1 MKTMNTQISRRFFM
15 RGSGVALALPF
26 LDSML
31 PKRGLGADANVKG
44 AVPRRMVCICTNYG
58 LYGPALFPEN
68 SGRDYTLSPYLEI
81 LKEHRNDFTLFSG
94 ISHPNQAGACGHSSE
109 MTWLTSASSPGLSG
123 FRNTISV
130 DQLVAEKTGFETR
143 YPSLVL
149 GTGSAGI
156 NSISYTRSGVMIPAE
171 SKPSKVFAKLFL
183 NGTPDEIK
191 GQMQK
196 LQEGRSIMDSVQGQ
210 AKTFGRRVGTADR
223 AKLDEYYTSVREME
237 LRFAKAEEWVKK
249 TKPTVDAAL
258 PKDITDE
265 RDLIGRLRL
274 LLDLVPLAVQTDSTR
289 LFTIMV
295 QGLPSAPLVP
305 GVSIDHHGLSH
316 HGKEPGKVEQ
326 LRRIEEAQFAAVR
339 DLIAALAK
347 KEEAGRR
354 LLDSTMVMFGSN
366 LGNAN
371 SHEPTNLNI
380 VLAGGGFKHAGH
392 VAFDQKN
399 NTPLSNLFVTMLQR
413 MNIETDRF
421 GSSRGTISLGQG

>member
-1 MKTMNTQISRRFFM
+1 MNPQISRRTFL

-44 AVPRRMVCICTNYG
+44 GVPRRMVCICTNYG

-68 SGRDYTLSPYLEI
+68 TGRNYTLSPYLEI

-109 MTWLTSASSPGLSG
+109 MTWLTSAANPGLSG

-249 TKPTVDAAL
+249 TKPTVDAAQ

-421 GSSRGTISLGQG
+421 GSSKGTISLGQG

>member
-1 MKTMNTQISRRFFM
+1 MNPQISRRSFL

-31 PKRGLGADANVKG
+31 PTHGLGADATGKG
-44 AVPRRMVCICTNYG
+44 GVPRRMVCICTNYG

-68 SGRDYTLSPYLEI
+68 TGRDYTLSPYLEI

-109 MTWLTSASSPGLSG
+109 MTWLTSAASPGLSG

-130 DQLVAEKTGFETR
+130 DQLVAEKAGFETR

-249 TKPTVDAAL
+249 TKPTVDAAP
-258 PKDITDE
+258 PKDSTDE

-354 LLDSTMVMFGSN
+354 LLDSTMVLFGSN

-421 GSSRGTISLGQG
+421 GSSKGTVSLG

>member
-1 MKTMNTQISRRFFM
+1 MNTQTSRRAFL

-26 LDSML
+26 LESML
-31 PKRGLGADANVKG
+31 PTRGLGADATGKG
-44 AVPRRMVCICTNYG
+44 GAPRRMVCICNAYG
-58 LYGPALFPEN
+58 LYGPALLPEN
-68 SGRDYTLSPYLEI
+68 TGRDYTLSPYLEI

-94 ISHPNQAGACGHSSE
+94 ISHPNQAGADGHASE
-109 MTWLTSASSPGLSG
+109 VTWLTSVAWPGLSG
-123 FRNTISV
+123 FRNTVSL
-130 DQLVAEKTGFETR
+130 DQLVAEKIGSETR
-143 YPSLVL
+143 YPSLVM
-149 GTGSAGI
+149 GTYGER
-156 NSISYTRSGVMIPAE
+156 SISYTRSGVMIPAE
-171 SKPSKVFAKLFL
+171 TKPSTVFAKLFL
-183 NGTPDEIK
+183 KGSPDEIK

-196 LQEGRSIMDSVQGQ
+196 MQEGRSIMDSVLGQ

-237 LRFAKAEEWVKK
+237 LRFAKALEWAQ
-249 TKPTVDAAL
+249 KPKPAMAAAP
-258 PKDITDE
+258 PKDITDD
-265 RDLIGRLRL
+265 RDMIGRLRL

-295 QGLPSAPLVP
+295 NGLSTAPLVP
-305 GVSIDHHGLSH
+305 GVSFDHHGLSH
-316 HGKEPGKVEQ
+316 HGREPGKVDQ

-339 DLIAALAK
+339 DLIATLAK

-421 GSSRGTISLGQG
+421 GSSRGTVSLG

>member
-1 MKTMNTQISRRFFM
+1 MNPQISRRTFL
-15 RGSGVALALPF
+15 RSSGVALALPF

-44 AVPRRMVCICTNYG
+44 GVPRRMVCICTNYG

-68 SGRDYTLSPYLEI
+68 TGRNYTLSPYLEI

-109 MTWLTSASSPGLSG
+109 MTWLTSAANPGLSG

-249 TKPTVDAAL
+249 TKPTVDAAQ

>member
-1 MKTMNTQISRRFFM
+1 MNPQISRRTFL
-15 RGSGVALALPF
+15 RSSGVALALPF

-44 AVPRRMVCICTNYG
+44 VVPRRMVCICTNYG

-68 SGRDYTLSPYLEI
+68 TGRNYTLSPYLEI

-109 MTWLTSASSPGLSG
+109 MTWLTSAANPGLSG

-249 TKPTVDAAL
+249 TKPTVDAAQ

-421 GSSRGTISLGQG
+421 GSSKGTVSLG

>member
-1 MKTMNTQISRRFFM
+1 MNPQISRRTFL
-15 RGSGVALALPF
+15 RSSGVALALPF

-44 AVPRRMVCICTNYG
+44 VVPRRMVCICTNYG

-68 SGRDYTLSPYLEI
+68 TGPNYTLSPYLEI

-109 MTWLTSASSPGLSG
+109 MTWLTSAANPGLSG

-249 TKPTVDAAL
+249 TKPTVDAAQ

-354 LLDSTMVMFGSN
+354 LLDSTMVLFGSN

-421 GSSRGTISLGQG
+421 GSSKGTVSLG

>member
-1 MKTMNTQISRRFFM
+1 
-15 RGSGVALALPF
+15 
-26 LDSML
+26 
-31 PKRGLGADANVKG
+31 
-44 AVPRRMVCICTNYG
+44 
-58 LYGPALFPEN
+58 
-68 SGRDYTLSPYLEI
+68 LEI

-109 MTWLTSASSPGLSG
+109 MTWLTSAANPGLSG

-130 DQLVAEKTGFETR
+130 DQLVAEKSGFETR

-196 LQEGRSIMDSVQGQ
+196 LQEGRSIMDTLQEQ

-223 AKLDEYYTSVREME
+223 AKLEEYYTSVREME

-249 TKPTVDAAL
+249 TKPTVDAAQ

>member
-1 MKTMNTQISRRFFM
+1 MNTRVSRRAFL

-26 LDSML
+26 LDLML
-31 PKRGLGADANVKG
+31 PTRGLAAHATGKG
-44 AVPRRMVCICTNYG
+44 GVPRRMVCICNAYG
-58 LYGPALFPEN
+58 LYGPSLLPEN

-94 ISHPNQAGACGHSSE
+94 ISHPDQAGADGHASE
-109 MTWLTSASSPGLSG
+109 VTWLTSVAWPGLSG

-130 DQLVAEKTGFETR
+130 DQLVAEKIGFETR

-149 GTGSAGI
+149 GTYGDS
-156 NSISYTRSGVMIPAE
+156 SISYTRSGVMIPAE
-171 SKPSKVFAKLFL
+171 TKPSTVFARLFL
-183 NGTPDEIK
+183 RGTPDEIK

-196 LQEGRSIMDSVQGQ
+196 LQEGRSIMDTVQEQ

-237 LRFAKAEEWVKK
+237 LRFAKAEEWVQ
-249 TKPTVDAAL
+249 TPKPTVDAEP
-258 PKDITDE
+258 PKDIDDD
-265 RDLIGRLRL
+265 RDMIGRLRL

-289 LFTIMV
+289 LFTIKV
-295 QGLPSAPLVP
+295 NGLSTAPLVP
-305 GVSIDHHGLSH
+305 GVSFDHHGLSH
-316 HGKEPGKVEQ
+316 HGREPGKVDQ

-421 GSSRGTISLGQG
+421 GSSKGTVSLGEG

>member
-1 MKTMNTQISRRFFM
+1 MNPQISRRTFL
-15 RGSGVALALPF
+15 RSSGVALALPF

-44 AVPRRMVCICTNYG
+44 GVPRRMVCICTNYG

-68 SGRDYTLSPYLEI
+68 TGRNYTLSPYLEI

-109 MTWLTSASSPGLSG
+109 MTWLTSAANPGLSG

-196 LQEGRSIMDSVQGQ
+196 LQEGRSIMDTLQEQ

-249 TKPTVDAAL
+249 TKPTVDAAQ

-421 GSSRGTISLGQG
+421 GSSKGTISLGQG

>member
-1 MKTMNTQISRRFFM
+1 MNPQISRRSFL

-44 AVPRRMVCICTNYG
+44 VVPRRMVCICTNYG

-68 SGRDYTLSPYLEI
+68 TGRDYTLSPYLEI

-109 MTWLTSASSPGLSG
+109 MTWLTSAASPGLSG

-237 LRFAKAEEWVKK
+237 LRFAKAQEWVQKP
-249 TKPTVDAAL
+249 KPTVDAAQ

-316 HGKEPGKVEQ
+316 HGKEPGKVKQ

-380 VLAGGGFKHAGH
+380 ILAGGGFKHVGH

-421 GSSRGTISLGQG
+421 GSSRGTISLG

>member
-1 MKTMNTQISRRFFM
+1 MNTQVSRRAFL

-26 LDSML
+26 LDLML
-31 PKRGLGADANVKG
+31 PTRSLGAHATGKG
-44 AVPRRMVCICTNYG
+44 GVPRRMVCTCNAYG
-58 LYGPALFPEN
+58 LYGPSLLPET

-94 ISHPNQAGACGHSSE
+94 ISHPNQAGADGHASE
-109 MTWLTSASSPGLSG
+109 VTWLTSVAWPGLSG

-130 DQLVAEKTGFETR
+130 DQLVAEKIGFETR

-149 GTGSAGI
+149 GTYGDS
-156 NSISYTRSGVMIPAE
+156 SISYTRSGVMIPAE
-171 SKPSKVFAKLFL
+171 TKPSTVFAKLFL
-183 NGTPDEIK
+183 KGTPDEIK

-196 LQEGRSIMDSVQGQ
+196 LQEGRSIMDTVQEQ

-237 LRFAKAEEWVKK
+237 LRFAKAEEWVQ
-249 TKPTVDAAL
+249 TPKPTVDAEP
-258 PKDITDE
+258 PKDIDDD
-265 RDLIGRLRL
+265 RDMIGRLRL

-289 LFTIMV
+289 LFTIKV
-295 QGLPSAPLVP
+295 NGLSTAPLVP
-305 GVSIDHHGLSH
+305 GVSFDHHGLSH

-347 KEEAGRR
+347 KEEAGTR

-421 GSSRGTISLGQG
+421 GSSKGTVSLG

>member
-1 MKTMNTQISRRFFM
+1 MNTQISRRFFM

-44 AVPRRMVCICTNYG
+44 VVPRRMVCICTNYG

-68 SGRDYTLSPYLEI
+68 TGRDYTLSPYLEI

-109 MTWLTSASSPGLSG
+109 MTWLTSAANPGLSG

-249 TKPTVDAAL
+249 TKPTVDAAQ

-295 QGLPSAPLVP
+295 QGLPSAPLLP

-339 DLIAALAK
+339 DLITALAK
-347 KEEAGRR
+347 KEEVGRR

-421 GSSRGTISLGQG
+421 GSSKGTISLGQG

>member
-1 MKTMNTQISRRFFM
+1 MNPQISRRTFL

-44 AVPRRMVCICTNYG
+44 GVPRRMVCICTNYG

-68 SGRDYTLSPYLEI
+68 TGRNYTLSPYLEI

-109 MTWLTSASSPGLSG
+109 MTWLTSAAKPGLSG

-249 TKPTVDAAL
+249 TKPTVDAAQ

>member
-1 MKTMNTQISRRFFM
+1 MNTQISRRFFM

-44 AVPRRMVCICTNYG
+44 VVPRRMVCICTNYG

-68 SGRDYTLSPYLEI
+68 TGRDYTLSPYLKI

-109 MTWLTSASSPGLSG
+109 MTWLTSAASPGLSG

-249 TKPTVDAAL
+249 TKPTVDAAQ

-295 QGLPSAPLVP
+295 QGLPSAPLLP

-413 MNIETDRF
+413 LNIETDRF
-421 GSSRGTISLGQG
+421 GSSKGTVSLG

>member
-1 MKTMNTQISRRFFM
+1 MNPQISRRTFL
-15 RGSGVALALPF
+15 RSSGVALALPF

-44 AVPRRMVCICTNYG
+44 GVPRRMVCICTNYG

-68 SGRDYTLSPYLEI
+68 TGRNYTLSPYLEI

-109 MTWLTSASSPGLSG
+109 MTWLTSAANPGLSG

-130 DQLVAEKTGFETR
+130 DQLVAEKTGYETR

-249 TKPTVDAAL
+249 TKPTVDAAQ

-274 LLDLVPLAVQTDSTR
+274 LLDLVPLAVQNDSTR

-339 DLIAALAK
+339 DLIAVLAK

-421 GSSRGTISLGQG
+421 GSSKGTISLGQG

>member
-1 MKTMNTQISRRFFM
+1 MNPQISRRTFL
-15 RGSGVALALPF
+15 RSSGVALALPF

-44 AVPRRMVCICTNYG
+44 GVPRRMVCICTNYG

-68 SGRDYTLSPYLEI
+68 TGRNYTLSPYLEI

-109 MTWLTSASSPGLSG
+109 MTWLTSAANPGLSG

-130 DQLVAEKTGFETR
+130 DQLVAEKSGFETR

-196 LQEGRSIMDSVQGQ
+196 LQEGRSIMDTLQEQ

-223 AKLDEYYTSVREME
+223 AKLEEYYTSVREME

-249 TKPTVDAAL
+249 TKPTVDAAQ

>member
-1 MKTMNTQISRRFFM
+1 MNTRVSRRAFL

-26 LDSML
+26 LDLMV
-31 PKRGLGADANVKG
+31 PTRGLGAHATGKG
-44 AVPRRMVCICTNYG
+44 GVPRRMVCICNAYG
-58 LYGPALFPEN
+58 LYGPSLLPET

-94 ISHPNQAGACGHSSE
+94 ISHPDQAGADGHASE
-109 MTWLTSASSPGLSG
+109 VTWLTSVAWPGLSG

-130 DQLVAEKTGFETR
+130 DQLVAEKIGFETR

-149 GTGSAGI
+149 GTYGDS
-156 NSISYTRSGVMIPAE
+156 SISYTRSGVMIPAE
-171 SKPSKVFAKLFL
+171 TKPSTVFARLFL
-183 NGTPDEIK
+183 KGTPDEIK

-196 LQEGRSIMDSVQGQ
+196 LQEGRSIMDTVQEQ

-237 LRFAKAEEWVKK
+237 LRFAKAQEWVQ
-249 TKPTVDAAL
+249 TPKPTVDAEP
-258 PKDITDE
+258 PKDITDD
-265 RDLIGRLRL
+265 RDMIGRLRL

-295 QGLPSAPLVP
+295 NGLATAPLVP
-305 GVSIDHHGLSH
+305 GVSADHHGLSH

-421 GSSRGTISLGQG
+421 GSSRGTVSLGQW

>member
-1 MKTMNTQISRRFFM
+1 MNTQISRRFFM

-44 AVPRRMVCICTNYG
+44 VVPRRMVCICTNYG

-68 SGRDYTLSPYLEI
+68 TGRDYTLSPYLEI

-109 MTWLTSASSPGLSG
+109 MTWLTSAASPGLSG

-249 TKPTVDAAL
+249 TKPTVDAAQ

-421 GSSRGTISLGQG
+421 GSSKGTVSLG

>member
-1 MKTMNTQISRRFFM
+1 MNTQISRRFFM

-44 AVPRRMVCICTNYG
+44 GVPRRMVCICTNYG

-68 SGRDYTLSPYLEI
+68 TGRNYTLSPYLEI

-109 MTWLTSASSPGLSG
+109 MTWLTSAANPGLSG

-249 TKPTVDAAL
+249 TKPTVDAAQ

-274 LLDLVPLAVQTDSTR
+274 LLDLVPLAVQNDSTR

-421 GSSRGTISLGQG
+421 GSSKGTISLGQG

>member
-1 MKTMNTQISRRFFM
+1 MNTQISRRAFL
-15 RGSGVALALPF
+15 RGSGVALVLPF

-31 PKRGLGADANVKG
+31 PTRGLGADATGKG
-44 AVPRRMVCICTNYG
+44 GVPRRMVCICNAYG
-58 LYGPALFPEN
+58 LYGPALLPEN
-68 SGRDYTLSPYLEI
+68 TGRDYTLSPYLEI

-94 ISHPNQAGACGHSSE
+94 SSHPNQAGADGHSSE
-109 MTWLTSASSPGLSG
+109 MTWLTSVASPGLSG
-123 FRNTISV
+123 FRNTVSL
-130 DQLVAEKTGFETR
+130 DQLVAEKIGFETR
-143 YPSLVL
+143 YPSLVMSTY
-149 GTGSAGI
+149 GDS
-156 NSISYTRSGVMIPAE
+156 SISYTRSGVMIPAE
-171 SKPSKVFAKLFL
+171 TKPSTVFAKLFL
-183 NGTPDEIK
+183 KGTPDEIK

-249 TKPTVDAAL
+249 PKPAVDAAQ

-295 QGLPSAPLVP
+295 QGLPSAPLLP

-421 GSSRGTISLGQG
+421 GSSRGAVSLGQG

>member
-1 MKTMNTQISRRFFM
+1 MNPQISRRTFL
-15 RGSGVALALPF
+15 RSSGVALALPF

-44 AVPRRMVCICTNYG
+44 GVPRRMVCICTNYG

-68 SGRDYTLSPYLEI
+68 TGRNYTLSPYLEI

-109 MTWLTSASSPGLSG
+109 MTWLTSAANPGLSG

-249 TKPTVDAAL
+249 TKPAVDAAQ

-392 VAFDQKN
+392 VAFDQNN

-421 GSSRGTISLGQG
+421 GSSKGTVSLGEG

>member
-1 MKTMNTQISRRFFM
+1 MNTRVSRRAFL
-15 RGSGVALALPF
+15 RGTGVALALPF
-26 LDSML
+26 LESML
-31 PKRGLGADANVKG
+31 PTRGLGANATGKG
-44 AVPRRMVCICTNYG
+44 GVPRRMVCICNAYG
-58 LYGPALFPEN
+58 LYGPSLLPET

-94 ISHPNQAGACGHSSE
+94 ISHPNQAGADGHASE
-109 MTWLTSASSPGLSG
+109 VTWLTSVAWPGLSG

-130 DQLVAEKTGFETR
+130 DQLVAEKIGFETR

-149 GTGSAGI
+149 GTYGDS
-156 NSISYTRSGVMIPAE
+156 SISYTRSGVMIPAE
-171 SKPSKVFAKLFL
+171 TKPSTVFAKLFL
-183 NGTPDEIK
+183 KGTPDEIK

-196 LQEGRSIMDSVQGQ
+196 LQEGRSIMDTVQEQ

-237 LRFAKAEEWVKK
+237 LRFAKAEEWVQ
-249 TKPTVDAAL
+249 TPKPTVDAEP
-258 PKDITDE
+258 PKDIDDD
-265 RDLIGRLRL
+265 RDMIGRLRL

-289 LFTIMV
+289 LFTIKV
-295 QGLPSAPLVP
+295 NGLSTAPLVP
-305 GVSIDHHGLSH
+305 GVSFDHHGLSH

-347 KEEAGRR
+347 KEEAGTR

-392 VAFDQKN
+392 VAFDQNN

-421 GSSRGTISLGQG
+421 GSSKGTVSLG

>member
-1 MKTMNTQISRRFFM
+1 
-15 RGSGVALALPF
+15 VA
-26 LDSML
+26 
-31 PKRGLGADANVKG
+31 N
-44 AVPRRMVCICTNYG
+44 
-58 LYGPALFPEN
+58 
-68 SGRDYTLSPYLEI
+68 
-81 LKEHRNDFTLFSG
+81 
-94 ISHPNQAGACGHSSE
+94 
-109 MTWLTSASSPGLSG
+109 PGLSG
-123 FRNTISV
+123 FRNAVSL
-130 DQLVAEKTGFETR
+130 DQLVAEKIGGETR
-143 YPSLVL
+143 YPSLPM
-149 GTGSAGI
+149 GTLEYGN

-171 SKPSKVFAKLFL
+171 TKPSKVFAKLFL
-183 NGTPDEIK
+183 KGTPDEIK

-196 LQEGRSIMDSVQGQ
+196 LHEGRSIMDSVLGQ
-210 AKTFGRRVGTADR
+210 AKTFGSRVGTADR
-223 AKLDEYYTSVREME
+223 AKLDEYYASVREME
-237 LRFAKAEEWVKK
+237 LRFAKAEEWVQ
-249 TKPTVDAAL
+249 TPKPTVDAA
-258 PKDITDE
+258 PPQDITDD
-265 RDLIGRLRL
+265 RDMIGRLRL

-295 QGLPSAPLVP
+295 NGLATAPLVP
-305 GVSIDHHGLSH
+305 GVSADHHGLSH

-421 GSSRGTISLGQG
+421 GSSTGTVSLG

>member
-1 MKTMNTQISRRFFM
+1 MNTQISRRFFM

-31 PKRGLGADANVKG
+31 PTRGLGADATGKG
-44 AVPRRMVCICTNYG
+44 GVPRRMVCICNAYG
-58 LYGPALFPEN
+58 LYGPALLPEN
-68 SGRDYTLSPYLEI
+68 TGPNYTLSPYLEI

-94 ISHPNQAGACGHSSE
+94 ISHPNQAGADGHASE
-109 MTWLTSASSPGLSG
+109 VTWLTSAAWPGLSG
-123 FRNTISV
+123 FRNTVSL
-130 DQLVAEKTGFETR
+130 DQLVAEKIGSETR
-143 YPSLVL
+143 YPSLVM
-149 GTGSAGI
+149 GTYGER
-156 NSISYTRSGVMIPAE
+156 SISYTRSGVMIPAE
-171 SKPSKVFAKLFL
+171 TKPSTVFAKLFL
-183 NGTPDEIK
+183 KGSPDEIK
-191 GQMQK
+191 SQMQK
-196 LQEGRSIMDSVQGQ
+196 MQEGRSIMDTVLGQ

-237 LRFAKAEEWVKK
+237 LRFAKALEWAQ
-249 TKPTVDAAL
+249 KPKPAMAAAP

-265 RDLIGRLRL
+265 RDMIGRLRL

-295 QGLPSAPLVP
+295 NGLSTAPLVP
-305 GVSIDHHGLSH
+305 GVSFDHHGLSH
-316 HGKEPGKVEQ
+316 HGREPGKVDQ

-421 GSSRGTISLGQG
+421 GSSKGTISLGQG

>member
-1 MKTMNTQISRRFFM
+1 MNTQISRRFFM

-44 AVPRRMVCICTNYG
+44 VVPRRMVCICTNYG

-68 SGRDYTLSPYLEI
+68 TGRDYTLSPYLEI

-109 MTWLTSASSPGLSG
+109 MTWLTSAANPGLSG

-249 TKPTVDAAL
+249 TKPTVDAAQ

-421 GSSRGTISLGQG
+421 GSSKGTVSLG

>member
-1 MKTMNTQISRRFFM
+1 MNTRVSRRAFL

-26 LDSML
+26 LDLML
-31 PKRGLGADANVKG
+31 PTRGLAAHATGKG
-44 AVPRRMVCICTNYG
+44 GVPRRMVCICNAYG
-58 LYGPALFPEN
+58 LYGPSLLPEN

-94 ISHPNQAGACGHSSE
+94 ISHPDQAGADGHASE
-109 MTWLTSASSPGLSG
+109 VTWLTSVAWPGLSG

-130 DQLVAEKTGFETR
+130 DQLVAEKIGFETR

-149 GTGSAGI
+149 GTYGDS
-156 NSISYTRSGVMIPAE
+156 SISYTRSGVMIPAE
-171 SKPSKVFAKLFL
+171 TKPSTVFARLFL
-183 NGTPDEIK
+183 RGTPDEIK

-196 LQEGRSIMDSVQGQ
+196 LQEGRSIMDTVQEQ

-237 LRFAKAEEWVKK
+237 LRFAKAEEWVQ
-249 TKPTVDAAL
+249 TPKPTVNAEP
-258 PKDITDE
+258 PKDIDDD
-265 RDLIGRLRL
+265 RDMIGRLRL

-289 LFTIMV
+289 LFTIKV
-295 QGLPSAPLVP
+295 NGLSTAPLVP
-305 GVSIDHHGLSH
+305 GVSFDHHGLSH
-316 HGKEPGKVEQ
+316 HGKEPGKIEQ

-347 KEEAGRR
+347 KEEAGTR

-421 GSSRGTISLGQG
+421 GSSKGTVSLGEG

>member
-1 MKTMNTQISRRFFM
+1 MNTQISRRFFL
-15 RGSGVALALPF
+15 RGSGVALVLPF
-26 LDSML
+26 LDSMV
-31 PKRGLGADANVKG
+31 PTRGLGADATGKG
-44 AVPRRMVCICTNYG
+44 GVPRRMVCICTNYG
-58 LYGPALFPEN
+58 LYGPSLLPEN
-68 SGRDYTLSPYLEI
+68 TGRDYTLSPYLEI

-94 ISHPNQAGACGHSSE
+94 ISHPNQSGACGHSSE

-130 DQLVAEKTGFETR
+130 DQVVAEKIGFETR

-149 GTGSAGI
+149 GTVNAGN

-171 SKPSKVFAKLFL
+171 TKPSQVFAKLFL
-183 NGTPDEIK
+183 KGTPDEIK

-196 LQEGRSIMDSVQGQ
+196 LQEGRSIMDGVLGQ
-210 AKTFGRRVGTADR
+210 AKTFGRRLGTSDR

-237 LRFAKAEEWVKK
+237 LRFAKAEEWVQ
-249 TKPTVDAAL
+249 TPKPTVDAA
-258 PKDITDE
+258 PPQDIIDD
-265 RDLIGRLRL
+265 RDMIGRLRL

-295 QGLPSAPLVP
+295 NGLSTAPLVP
-305 GVSIDHHGLSH
+305 GVSGDHHGLSH
-316 HGKEPGKVEQ
+316 HGQEPGKVEQ

-421 GSSRGTISLGQG
+421 GSSKGTVSLG

>member
-1 MKTMNTQISRRFFM
+1 MNTQISRRTFL

-31 PKRGLGADANVKG
+31 PTPGLSADATGKG
-44 AVPRRMVCICTNYG
+44 GVPRRMVCICNAYG
-58 LYGPALFPEN
+58 LYGPALLPEN
-68 SGRDYTLSPYLEI
+68 TGRDYTLSPYLEI

-94 ISHPNQAGACGHSSE
+94 ISHPNQAGADGHASE
-109 MTWLTSASSPGLSG
+109 VTWLTSAAWPGLSG
-123 FRNTISV
+123 FRNTVSL
-130 DQLVAEKTGFETR
+130 DQLVAEKIGSETR
-143 YPSLVL
+143 YPSLVM
-149 GTGSAGI
+149 GTYGER
-156 NSISYTRSGVMIPAE
+156 SISYTRSGVMIPAE
-171 SKPSKVFAKLFL
+171 TKPSTVFAKLFL
-183 NGTPDEIK
+183 KGSPDEIK

-196 LQEGRSIMDSVQGQ
+196 MQEGRSIMDTVQGQ

-237 LRFAKAEEWVKK
+237 LRFAKALEWAQ
-249 TKPTVDAAL
+249 KPKPAMAAAQ

-265 RDLIGRLRL
+265 RDMIGRLRL

-295 QGLPSAPLVP
+295 NGLSTAPLVP
-305 GVSIDHHGLSH
+305 GVSFDHHGLSH
-316 HGKEPGKVEQ
+316 HGREPGKVDQ

>member
-1 MKTMNTQISRRFFM
+1 MNPQISRRTFL
-15 RGSGVALALPF
+15 RSSGVALALPF

-44 AVPRRMVCICTNYG
+44 GVPRRMVCICTNYG

-68 SGRDYTLSPYLEI
+68 TGRNYTLSPYLEI

-109 MTWLTSASSPGLSG
+109 MTWLTSAANPGLSG

-249 TKPTVDAAL
+249 TKPTVDAAQ

-421 GSSRGTISLGQG
+421 GSSKGTISLGQG

>member
-1 MKTMNTQISRRFFM
+1 MNTQISRRTFL

-31 PKRGLGADANVKG
+31 PTRGLGADATGKG
-44 AVPRRMVCICTNYG
+44 GVPRRMVCICNAYG
-58 LYGPALFPEN
+58 LYGPALLPEN
-68 SGRDYTLSPYLEI
+68 TGRDYTLSPYLEI

-94 ISHPNQAGACGHSSE
+94 ISHPNQAGADGHASE
-109 MTWLTSASSPGLSG
+109 VTWLTSAAWPGLSG
-123 FRNTISV
+123 FRNTVSL
-130 DQLVAEKTGFETR
+130 DQLVAEKIGSETR
-143 YPSLVL
+143 YPSLVM
-149 GTGSAGI
+149 GTYGER
-156 NSISYTRSGVMIPAE
+156 SISYTRSGVMIPAE
-171 SKPSKVFAKLFL
+171 TKPSTVFAKLFL
-183 NGTPDEIK
+183 KGSPDEIK

-196 LQEGRSIMDSVQGQ
+196 MQEGRSIMDTVQGQ

-223 AKLDEYYTSVREME
+223 AKLDEYYASVREME
-237 LRFAKAEEWVKK
+237 LRFAKAEEWVQ
-249 TKPTVDAAL
+249 TPKPTVDAA
-258 PKDITDE
+258 PPQDITDD
-265 RDLIGRLRL
+265 RDMIGRLRL

-295 QGLPSAPLVP
+295 NGLATAPLVP
-305 GVSIDHHGLSH
+305 GVSADHHGLSH

-421 GSSRGTISLGQG
+421 GSSKGTVSLGEG

>member
-1 MKTMNTQISRRFFM
+1 MNTQVSRRAFL

-26 LDSML
+26 LDLML
-31 PKRGLGADANVKG
+31 PTRSLGAHATGKG
-44 AVPRRMVCICTNYG
+44 GVPRRMVCICNAYG
-58 LYGPALFPEN
+58 LYGPSLLPET

-94 ISHPNQAGACGHSSE
+94 ISHPNQAGADGHASE
-109 MTWLTSASSPGLSG
+109 VTWLTSVAWPGLSG

-130 DQLVAEKTGFETR
+130 DQLVAEKIGFETR

-149 GTGSAGI
+149 GTYGDS
-156 NSISYTRSGVMIPAE
+156 SISYTRSGVMIPAE
-171 SKPSKVFAKLFL
+171 TKPSTVFAKLFL
-183 NGTPDEIK
+183 KGTPDEIK

-196 LQEGRSIMDSVQGQ
+196 LQEGRSIMDTVQEQ

-237 LRFAKAEEWVKK
+237 LRFAKAEEWVQ
-249 TKPTVDAAL
+249 TPKPTVDAEP
-258 PKDITDE
+258 PKDIDDD
-265 RDLIGRLRL
+265 RDMIGRLRL

-289 LFTIMV
+289 LFTIKV
-295 QGLPSAPLVP
+295 NGLSTAPLVP
-305 GVSIDHHGLSH
+305 GVSFDHHGLSH

-347 KEEAGRR
+347 KEEAGTR

-421 GSSRGTISLGQG
+421 GSSKGTVSLGEG

>member
-1 MKTMNTQISRRFFM
+1 
-15 RGSGVALALPF
+15 
-26 LDSML
+26 ML

-44 AVPRRMVCICTNYG
+44 VVPRRMVCICTNYG

-68 SGRDYTLSPYLEI
+68 TGRDYTLSPYLKI

-109 MTWLTSASSPGLSG
+109 MTWLTSAANPGLSG

-237 LRFAKAEEWVKK
+237 LRFAKAQEWVQKP
-249 TKPTVDAAL
+249 KPTVDAAQ

-421 GSSRGTISLGQG
+421 GSSEGTVSLG

>member
-1 MKTMNTQISRRFFM
+1 MNPQISRRTFL

-44 AVPRRMVCICTNYG
+44 GVPRRMVCICTNYG

-68 SGRDYTLSPYLEI
+68 TGRNYTLSPYLEI

-109 MTWLTSASSPGLSG
+109 MTWLTSAAKPGLSG

-249 TKPTVDAAL
+249 TKPTVDAAQ

-421 GSSRGTISLGQG
+421 GSSKGTISLGQG

>member
-1 MKTMNTQISRRFFM
+1 MNPQISRRTFL
-15 RGSGVALALPF
+15 RSSGVALALPF

-44 AVPRRMVCICTNYG
+44 GVPRRMVCICTNYG

-68 SGRDYTLSPYLEI
+68 TGRNYTLSPYLEI

-109 MTWLTSASSPGLSG
+109 MTWLTSAANPGLSG

-249 TKPTVDAAL
+249 TKPTVGAAQ

-380 VLAGGGFKHAGH
+380 VLAGGGFKHDGH

-421 GSSRGTISLGQG
+421 GSSKGTISLGQG

>member
-1 MKTMNTQISRRFFM
+1 
-15 RGSGVALALPF
+15 
-26 LDSML
+26 
-31 PKRGLGADANVKG
+31 
-44 AVPRRMVCICTNYG
+44 
-58 LYGPALFPEN
+58 
-68 SGRDYTLSPYLEI
+68 
-81 LKEHRNDFTLFSG
+81 
-94 ISHPNQAGACGHSSE
+94 
-109 MTWLTSASSPGLSG
+109 
-123 FRNTISV
+123 
-130 DQLVAEKTGFETR
+130 
-143 YPSLVL
+143 
-149 GTGSAGI
+149 
-156 NSISYTRSGVMIPAE
+156 
-171 SKPSKVFAKLFL
+171 
-183 NGTPDEIK
+183 
-191 GQMQK
+191 
-196 LQEGRSIMDSVQGQ
+196 
-210 AKTFGRRVGTADR
+210 
-223 AKLDEYYTSVREME
+223 
-237 LRFAKAEEWVKK
+237 
-249 TKPTVDAAL
+249 
-258 PKDITDE
+258 
-265 RDLIGRLRL
+265 LIGRLRL

>member
-1 MKTMNTQISRRFFM
+1 MNTQISRRFFM

-44 AVPRRMVCICTNYG
+44 GVPRRMVCICTNYG

-68 SGRDYTLSPYLEI
+68 TGRNYTLSPYLEI

-109 MTWLTSASSPGLSG
+109 MTWLTSAANPGLSG

-249 TKPTVDAAL
+249 TKPTVDAAQ

-421 GSSRGTISLGQG
+421 GSSKGTVSLG

>member
-1 MKTMNTQISRRFFM
+1 MNTQISRRAFL

-26 LDSML
+26 LESML
-31 PKRGLGADANVKG
+31 PTRGLGADANVKG
-44 AVPRRMVCICTNYG
+44 GVPRRMVCICNAYG
-58 LYGPALFPEN
+58 LYGPSLLPEN
-68 SGRDYTLSPYLEI
+68 TGRDYTLSPYLEI
-81 LKEHRNDFTLFSG
+81 LKEHRHDFTLFSG
-94 ISHPNQAGACGHSSE
+94 ISHPNQAGADGHSSE
-109 MTWLTSASSPGLSG
+109 MTWLTSVAWPGLSG
-123 FRNTISV
+123 FRNTVSL
-130 DQLVAEKTGFETR
+130 DQLVAEKIGTETR

-149 GTGSAGI
+149 GTYGES
-156 NSISYTRSGVMIPAE
+156 SISYTRSGVMIPAE
-171 SKPSKVFAKLFL
+171 TKPSTVFAKLFL
-183 NGTPDEIK
+183 KGTPDEIK

-196 LQEGRSIMDSVQGQ
+196 LHEGRSIMDSVLGQ
-210 AKTFGRRVGTADR
+210 AKTFGSRVGTADR
-223 AKLDEYYTSVREME
+223 AKLDEYYASVREME
-237 LRFAKAEEWVKK
+237 LRFAKAEEWVQ
-249 TKPTVDAAL
+249 TPKPTVDAT
-258 PKDITDE
+258 PPQDITDD
-265 RDLIGRLRL
+265 RDMIGRLRL

-295 QGLPSAPLVP
+295 NGLATAPLVP
-305 GVSIDHHGLSH
+305 GVSADHHGLSH
-316 HGKEPGKVEQ
+316 HGQEPGKVEQ

-347 KEEAGRR
+347 KEEAGTR

-421 GSSRGTISLGQG
+421 GSSKGTVSLEG

>member
-1 MKTMNTQISRRFFM
+1 MNTQVSRRAFL

-26 LDSML
+26 LDLML
-31 PKRGLGADANVKG
+31 PTRGLGAHATGKG
-44 AVPRRMVCICTNYG
+44 GVPRRMVCICNAYG
-58 LYGPALFPEN
+58 LYGPSLLPET

-81 LKEHRNDFTLFSG
+81 LKEYRNDFTLFSG
-94 ISHPNQAGACGHSSE
+94 ISHPDQAGADGHACE
-109 MTWLTSASSPGLSG
+109 VTWLTSVAWPGLSG

-130 DQLVAEKTGFETR
+130 DQLVAEKIGFETR

-149 GTGSAGI
+149 GTYGDS
-156 NSISYTRSGVMIPAE
+156 SISYTRSGVMIPAE
-171 SKPSKVFAKLFL
+171 TKPSTVFARLFL
-183 NGTPDEIK
+183 KGTPDEIK

-196 LQEGRSIMDSVQGQ
+196 LQEGRSIMDTVQEQ

-237 LRFAKAEEWVKK
+237 LRFAKAQEWVQ
-249 TKPTVDAAL
+249 TPKPTVDAEP
-258 PKDITDE
+258 PKDIDDD
-265 RDLIGRLRL
+265 RDMIGRLRL

-289 LFTIMV
+289 LFTIKV
-295 QGLPSAPLVP
+295 NGLSTAPLVP
-305 GVSIDHHGLSH
+305 GVSFDHHGLSH

-347 KEEAGRR
+347 KEEAGTR

-421 GSSRGTISLGQG
+421 GSSKGTVSLGEG